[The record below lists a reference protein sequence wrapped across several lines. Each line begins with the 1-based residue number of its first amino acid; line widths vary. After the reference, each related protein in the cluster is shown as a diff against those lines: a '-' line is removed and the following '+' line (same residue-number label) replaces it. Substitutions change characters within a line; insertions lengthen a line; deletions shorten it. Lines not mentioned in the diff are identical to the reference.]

1 MSNRLPMQCLSLGVG
16 IALFVAGGPG
26 YAAEPTLAAQEVWE
40 RFVDI
45 CPAIV
50 AAADPVAAAASVDG
64 EGGGTGRSEDGRLRA
79 AVVELPDLLPDI
91 GDAVLHIN
99 VDSYDDGRTV
109 FCALQ
114 LFGAGDQI
122 SGLTGIVLEQAS
134 RVLGEET
141 ALAGVGGTM
150 SFIGSDGVPMVRD
163 LAGEMVRVATVGFPP
178 DTILNAELMPTYA
191 RLGLTA
197 VQARRAE

>member
-1 MSNRLPMQCLSLGVG
+1 MSNRLPLQCLSLGVG
-16 IALFVAGGPG
+16 LALLVAGGTG
-26 YAAEPTLAAQEVWE
+26 HAAEPTSAAQEAWE

-50 AAADPVAAAASVDG
+50 AAADPVAAAARVDG
-64 EGGGTGRSEDGRLRA
+64 EGGGTGHSADGRLRA

-122 SGLTGIVLEQAS
+122 NGLTSIAREQAS

-141 ALAGVGGTM
+141 ALAGVGGPM
-150 SFIGSDGVPMVRD
+150 SFIGSDGVPMMRD
-163 LAGEMVRVATVGFPP
+163 LAGEMVRVAARGFPP
-178 DTILNAELMPTYA
+178 DTILNAELTPTYG
-191 RLGLTA
+191 RLALTA
-197 VQARRAE
+197 IQARRAE